1 MGLFDFLSSSP
12 EKKIDKAK
20 QVMLNEHH
28 QHQVRQ
34 QAIYDLGQFDN
45 ELAVQAL
52 IERLGVNFRDTI
64 KNEQE
69 RGWIRHLLVEQFQER
84 AIEPL
89 REFIRD
95 TQTSARSVSGAVQVL
110 RELITDEDLTTF
122 LIEILSQ
129 HQPKDHRTVELRL
142 QLIDAL
148 EEQEADIVAAILPY
162 TIDHSDD
169 IRIKVINLIEERL
182 RGIEGEHREIISALL
197 KAMNDPFASG
207 RTARAAA
214 QAIVRMGASLESFT
228 DEVDVD
234 LLPEGYKIEQG
245 YLKEA

>member
-1 MGLFDFLSSSP
+1 MGLFDFFSSSP
-12 EKKIDKAK
+12 DKKVEKAK

-34 QAIYDLGQFDN
+34 QSIYDLGQFDN
-45 ELAVQAL
+45 DLAARAL

-69 RGWIRHLLVEQFQER
+69 RGWVRHLLVEQFQER
-84 AIEPL
+84 AIDPL
-89 REFIRD
+89 REFIRE
-95 TQTSARSVSGAVQVL
+95 THNSSRSVSGAVQVL
-110 RELITDEDLTTF
+110 RELISDEDLTTF
-122 LIEILSQ
+122 LLEILSQ

-148 EEQEADIVAAILPY
+148 EEQAGEIVSALLPY
-162 TIDHSDD
+162 TVDHSDD

-182 RGIEGEHREIISALL
+182 RGVEGEHRDIISALL
-197 KAMNDPFASG
+197 QAMTDPFASG

-214 QAIVRMGASLESFT
+214 SAVIRMGASLESFE
-228 DEVDVD
+228 DDFDAD
-234 LLPEGYKIEQG
+234 LLPEGYQVKRG
-245 YLKEA
+245 YLQEI

>member
-1 MGLFDFLSSSP
+1 MGLFDFFSSSP
-12 EKKIDKAK
+12 DKKVEKSK

-28 QHQVRQ
+28 QHQMRQ

-45 ELAVQAL
+45 DLAVRAL

-69 RGWIRHLLVEQFQER
+69 RGWVRHLLVEQFQER
-84 AIEPL
+84 AIAPL
-89 REFIRD
+89 REFIRE
-95 TQTSARSVSGAVQVL
+95 TQSNARSVSGAVQVL
-110 RELITDEDLTTF
+110 RELVSDEDLTSF
-122 LIEILSQ
+122 LIEILAQ

-148 EEQEADIVAAILPY
+148 EEQAGEIVEALLPY
-162 TIDHSDD
+162 TVDHSDD

-182 RGIEGEHREIISALL
+182 RGVDGEHRAIISALL
-197 KAMNDPFASG
+197 RAMTDPFASG

-214 QAIVRMGASLESFT
+214 QAIIRMGASLESFG
-228 DEVDVD
+228 DEFDAD
-234 LLPEGYKIEQG
+234 LLPEGYQLQQG
-245 YLKEA
+245 YLQEA